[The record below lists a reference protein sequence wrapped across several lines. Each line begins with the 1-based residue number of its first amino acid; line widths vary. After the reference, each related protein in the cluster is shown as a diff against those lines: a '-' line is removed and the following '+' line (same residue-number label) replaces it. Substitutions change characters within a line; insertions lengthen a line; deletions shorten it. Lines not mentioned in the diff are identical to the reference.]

1 MATVLAE
8 VRRGPL
14 VECRHYGAVAVAA
27 ADGTLLAS
35 AGEPGLQTYFR
46 SSAKPFQALPI
57 ITSGAAD
64 EYRFT
69 DAELAVCSASH
80 NGEPAHLE
88 VVAGLLARLGLADSH
103 LQCGVVPPIDRAE
116 AAKVATGQLAATPR
130 HCDCSGKHSG
140 MLAVCKRRGYP
151 LGSYRDP
158 NHPLQRE
165 ILGLM
170 SDFLGLPVADIPLG
184 TDGCGVPTFAAPV
197 GRIARAWALLAAPPA
212 PYQDAARRIL
222 DAMAAEPYM
231 VAGRGRI
238 CTDLM
243 TLTGPSVVVKTG
255 AEAVFCLAL
264 RERGWGVAIKVED
277 GNSRAM
283 PVIVASV
290 LQQLG
295 LWDEA
300 TVEQFFARQSPQV
313 RNNAGAVVGELRAAF
328 TLN

>member
-27 ADGTLLAS
+27 ANGSLIAR
-35 AGEPGLQTYFR
+35 AGDPGLQTFFR

-57 ITSGAAD
+57 VTSGAAD
-64 EYRFT
+64 AYGFT
-69 DAELAVCSASH
+69 NAELAVCAASH
-80 NGEPAHLE
+80 NGEPIHLE
-88 VVAGLLARLGLADSH
+88 VVAGLLSRLDLGDSY
-103 LQCGVVPPIDRAE
+103 LQCGVVPPIDHDE

-140 MLAVCKRRGYP
+140 MLAVCTLRGYP
-151 LGSYRDP
+151 LDSYRDP
-158 NHPLQRE
+158 DQPLQRE
-165 ILGLM
+165 ILGVM
-170 SDFLGLPVADIPLG
+170 ADFLGLPAADIPLG

-197 GRIARAWALLAAPPA
+197 ERIARAWALLTAPPD
-212 PYQDAARRIL
+212 PYREAARRVL

-231 VAGRGRI
+231 VAGRERI

-243 TLTGPSVVVKTG
+243 TLTGPSIVVKTG

-264 RERGWGVAIKVED
+264 RERNWGVAIKVED
-277 GNSRAM
+277 GNSRGM

-300 TVEQFFARQSPQV
+300 TVAQFFARQSPQV

-328 TLN
+328 TLS